1 MFFNMEVLNN
11 KIAILGWYLKIEEV
25 KTLFVNA
32 RQPEFHPKN
41 SNKKPDVVAYMSNF
55 STPKKRWDVEAEKLL
70 RHLCVKPRISC

>member
-1 MFFNMEVLNN
+1 MRS
-11 KIAILGWYLKIEEV
+11 KTAILGWGLKIEEV

-55 STPKKRWDVEAEKLL
+55 STPKKRWDVDAEKLL
-70 RHLCVKPRISC
+70 RYLCVKSRISC